1 MPPKILR
8 LLALLPLG
16 LLLPGCNLVIMS
28 PSGDVAAQQR
38 DLIVASTVLMLVI
51 IVPVMVLTLFFAW
64 RYRASNKAATY
75 DPEWHHSTKLE
86 VVIWA
91 APLAI
96 IVMLGAM
103 TWTATHLLDP
113 YRPLGRIDAARPVTA
128 EHKPL
133 TVEVVA
139 LDWKW
144 LFIYPEQGFAT
155 VNELAAPVDTP
166 INFRITA
173 SSVMNALSIPAMA
186 GMIYAMPGME
196 TKLHAVINR
205 EGVYDGLSSNYS
217 GAGFSDMRFKFHGLS
232 PSGFDAWV
240 AQNKAAG
247 GTLDRAGYLALE
259 RPSVRDPVRRF
270 AGVDPELFTAV
281 LNRCVDSTKMCSS
294 EMMRIDAAGGLGP
307 AGLLNVAA
315 LEYDKTQRRGAVP
328 AAAAQRNTA
337 QRYVLALCTPAD
349 PVGLRQEAALLPPP
363 RDPSAPDT
371 PPAGQVH

>member
-8 LLALLPLG
+8 ILALLPLG
-16 LLLPGCNLVIMS
+16 LFLTGCNLVIMS

-38 DLIVASTVLMLVI
+38 DLIIASTVLMLLI
-51 IVPVMVLTLFFAW
+51 IVPVMLLTLFFAW

-96 IVMLGAM
+96 IIVLGAM

-113 YRPLGRIDAARPVTA
+113 YRPLARIDADRPVTA

-173 SSVMNALSIPAMA
+173 SSVMNAFSIPAMA

-232 PSGFDAWV
+232 QQGFDAWV

-247 GTLDRAGYLALE
+247 GTLDRAGYLELE

-270 AGVDPELFTAV
+270 ASLDPELFTAV
-281 LNRCVDSTKMCSS
+281 LNRCVDAAKMCTS

-315 LEYDKTQRRGAVP
+315 LEYDKTQRRGAGSP
-328 AAAAQRNTA
+328 AAAAQRNTT
-337 QRYVLALCTPAD
+337 QRFVLALCTPAD
-349 PVGLRQEAALLPPP
+349 PVGVRQEVAQAPTAAT
-363 RDPSAPDT
+363 AA
-371 PPAGQVH
+371 PAGQVN